1 MNDIIRK
8 RELSWYEADR
18 DRVIKLLSSDSEINH
33 YNIVCFKK
41 DGGLNY
47 LEDNFICF
55 PFHIESEIKIL
66 LNDTLDYYNAI
77 IQQIKNEG

>member
-8 RELSWYEADR
+8 RELYCYEADR
-18 DRVIKLLSSDSEINH
+18 DSVIKLLSVDSEKNH
-33 YNIVCFKK
+33 FHIVCFKK
-41 DGGLNY
+41 DGGINY

-77 IQQIKNEG
+77 IEQIKNEG